1 MKILFLYFQGK
12 ILSLKLKKTNFVR
25 KIRHRN
31 KVGRL
36 KNHSSVPF
44 QTVSDKAAEEF
55 QAITENSP

>member
-12 ILSLKLKKTNFVR
+12 SLSLELENANFLR
-25 KIRHRN
+25 KIRHKN